1 MKRTIQIIASRISKR
16 GARSRKRI
24 FTLTSFTL
32 AVCFFACALPLPSSV
47 NVRAQKKRRHV
58 PGAPP
63 KNVESNEAKAAAD
76 ELARRRAELIKAVN
90 DSKASLAQLLVYR
103 ETNLRA
109 ALKERDQLKEL
120 YAQGLVAK
128 QRIVESD
135 GKIAAAQTEINKVR
149 EGMDAADKQIAHV
162 NETIAEEKA
171 AALLAKA
178 PPLARGGYVQTTSYV
193 RYEGPGGFSLLADA
207 GKITNFF
214 VAKFGHAL
222 PVSAFGQTSVHDRLG
237 FDHRNAMDVAVPPD
251 SPQGIALLNY
261 LRGAGIPFIA
271 FRSAVPGSATGAH
284 IHIGRP
290 SHRL

>member
-1 MKRTIQIIASRISKR
+1 M
-16 GARSRKRI
+16 
-24 FTLTSFTL
+24 
-32 AVCFFACALPLPSSV
+32 
-47 NVRAQKKRRHV
+47 NVEAQKKRRPV
-58 PGAPP
+58 SITPQ
-63 KNVESNEAKAAAD
+63 KNIESNEAKAAAD
-76 ELARRRAELIKAVN
+76 ELAKKRVELIKAVN

-135 GKIAAAQTEINKVR
+135 RKVADAQNEISKVR
-149 EGMDAADKQIAHV
+149 ESMDAADKQIAHV

-178 PPLARGGYVQTTSYV
+178 PPLARGGYVQTTSYM

-207 GKITNFF
+207 GKITDFF

-237 FDHRNAMDVAVPPD
+237 FDHRNAMDVAVHPD
-251 SPQGIALLNY
+251 SPQGIALLDY
-261 LRGAGIPFIA
+261 LRRTGIPFIA
-271 FRSAVPGSATGAH
+271 FRSSVAGSATGAH